1 MTRAVAFVAACHTP
15 PGVELRVSQ
24 PAFFFFC
31 TLQITWKQRV
41 PASLQGKMGTSKDA
55 DMSPFVAAA
64 KLLSME
70 TTRMSLIDRTELVFQ
85 DMDLVPL
92 LIQVA
97 PHSGIACQ
105 STCFRPWIATG
116 ARHAAPQPSAVP
128 PVLCFHATMEHV
140 CGWLAVLRFVPA
152 AKA

>member
-1 MTRAVAFVAACHTP
+1 
-15 PGVELRVSQ
+15 
-24 PAFFFFC
+24 
-31 TLQITWKQRV
+31 
-41 PASLQGKMGTSKDA
+41 MGTSKDA

-70 TTRMSLIDRTELVFQ
+70 TTRMSLMDRTELVFQ

-97 PHSGIACQ
+97 PHPGIACQ
-105 STCFRPWIATG
+105 STCPCWSCIVTG

-128 PVLCFHATMEHV
+128 P
-140 CGWLAVLRFVPA
+140 A
-152 AKA
+152 A